1 MGEHGV
7 SSENMDKME
16 KMILGQLKMEKHQPK
31 CRALADAMQSF
42 LYLNIYYTWIYTI
55 LEYILY
61 KIYPNVH
68 KWRVLMRCSLVY
80 RMLRDRGETWS
91 HDERQLV
98 QVAISPSLDC
108 KSTSSL
114 LQLAWGLIIKWRK
127 NGSSCLWV
135 CGNKKCL
142 LYSNWTLA
150 RLDFPIPS
158 VVAMR
163 CPCVFYYKLSELVI
177 GYMSLLV
184 IRSWLRDTINLI
196 LSSMNFV
203 SWSYS
208 S

>member
-7 SSENMDKME
+7 SWENMDKME
-16 KMILGQLKMEKHQPK
+16 NMNLGQLKMGKHQPK
-31 CRALADAMQSF
+31 RRALADAMQYIHECNI
-42 LYLNIYYTWIYTI
+42 YLNVC
-55 LEYILY
+55 ILY

-98 QVAISPSLDC
+98 QVAISPRLDC
-108 KSTSSL
+108 KSTSTL
-114 LQLAWGLIIKWRK
+114 LQLVGGLIVNWRK
-127 NGSSCLWV
+127 YWSSCLWQSKMLAV
-135 CGNKKCL
+135 LSLNFGSAWF
-142 LYSNWTLA
+142 SN
-150 RLDFPIPS
+150 PIS
-158 VVAMR
+158 C
-163 CPCVFYYKLSELVI
+163 CPCVLPWGVRVGSTTSCLSWLSDI
-177 GYMSLLV
+177 CLCL

-196 LSSMNFV
+196 LSSMNFL